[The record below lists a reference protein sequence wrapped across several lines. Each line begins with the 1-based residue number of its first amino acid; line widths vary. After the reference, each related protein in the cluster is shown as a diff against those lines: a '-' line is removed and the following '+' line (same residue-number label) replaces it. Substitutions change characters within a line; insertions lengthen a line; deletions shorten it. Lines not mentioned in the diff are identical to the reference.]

1 MKSFNGKILK
11 IDLSS
16 GKYSTIPIPDE
27 VCKKYLGGRSLGAKL
42 LLDYIPQGADP
53 LSPECPFFILTGP
66 TTGTIVPSSGKYVI
80 MGKSPLT
87 GAFLDSYSSGYLAA
101 ELKYAGW
108 DGLMITGRAEKPTYI
123 YIEDDSV
130 EFRDASHLWGKD
142 SFTTEDKI
150 REETNQRAGVA
161 VIGVAGENKVRL
173 SIVNSEHYRQA
184 ARGGTGALFG
194 AKNLKGIAVF
204 GNKGLDV
211 ADMESVMK
219 LHKQIVE
226 DSANSVSAQG
236 RRKYGTPLTLDITNH
251 ANMLP
256 TNNFQEVCCEDADG
270 KLDSIGC
277 ERMVIKSRG
286 CWGCMMAC
294 SKISKADES
303 DLYYKDT
310 VVEGP
315 EYETTVFLGTDIGV
329 TNLSSVIDS
338 NRLCDYYG
346 IDTIGAG
353 GVIAFV
359 MECVEKGYLSEEEV
373 GVSGI
378 RFGNDRIV
386 AELLRLMS
394 TREGFG
400 DKMAEG
406 TYRLAQYI
414 GKNSM
419 RFAMQVKGMEFPG
432 YDPRAGYGVSLSYA
446 VNPRGACHRK
456 AWPPA
461 LEVLKGFPPYTT
473 ENKGKLIRDL
483 TAENNVL
490 HSVLVCD
497 FPSKYVP
504 FSAYEVYAKF
514 LTHLTGTVWTPEE
527 LLDGAD
533 RGEDLAR
540 LFNYREGFS
549 REDDT
554 LPDRVF
560 DEIAPMRKEVPEG
573 APITREALEIMKDD
587 YYRER
592 GWDDSGCPTEESLRR
607 LGMDE
612 YVMLIKE
619 CRSKIKSRR
628 NLCEVTN

>member
-11 IDLSS
+11 IDLTTGEQDAIKLS
-16 GKYSTIPIPDE
+16 DE

-42 LLDYIPQGADP
+42 LVDYVPEGVDP
-53 LSPECPFFILTGP
+53 MEPECPFFLLTGP

-80 MGKSPLT
+80 VGKSPLT
-87 GAFLDSYSSGYLAA
+87 GAFLDSYSSGYIAA

-108 DGLMITGRAEKPTYI
+108 DGLMITGCASHPCYLYI
-123 YIEDDSV
+123 KDDVV
-130 EFRDASHLWGKD
+130 EIRDASHIWGKD
-142 SFTTEDKI
+142 AFESEDLI
-150 REETNQRAGVA
+150 RTETNPRAGVA
-161 VIGVAGENKVRL
+161 VIGVAGERKVRIA
-173 SIVNSEHYRQA
+173 IVNSEHYRQA

-194 AKNLKGIAVF
+194 SKNLKGIAVL
-204 GNKGLDV
+204 GTKGLDI
-211 ADMESVMK
+211 ADMPSVMSLYK
-219 LHKQIVE
+219 EIVE
-226 DSANSVSAQG
+226 TSETSVSAQG
-236 RRKYGTPLTLDITNH
+236 RKKYGTPLTLDITNN

-256 TNNFQEVCCEDADG
+256 TNNFQEVFLEDANG

-277 ERMVIKSRG
+277 ERMVVKSRA

-294 SKISKADES
+294 SKVSKADDS

-310 VVEGP
+310 IVEGP
-315 EYETTVFLGTDIGV
+315 EYETTVFLGTDIGI

-346 IDTIGAG
+346 IDTIAAG
-353 GVIAFV
+353 SIIAFV
-359 MECVEKGYLSEEEV
+359 MECVQHGYLTEEEV
-373 GVSGI
+373 GIKDV

-386 AELLRLMS
+386 AELLRLMG

-400 DKMAEG
+400 DIMAEG
-406 TYRLAQYI
+406 TYRLAQYV
-414 GKNSM
+414 GKDSL
-419 RFAMQVKGMEFPG
+419 RFAMQVKKMDFPG
-432 YDPRAGYGVSLSYA
+432 YDPRAGYGVGLSYA

-504 FSAYEVYAKF
+504 FSAYEIYSKF
-514 LTHLTGTVWTPEE
+514 LTYLTGVEWRTEE

-560 DEIAPMRKEVPEG
+560 DDLAPMRKNVPDG
-573 APITREALEIMKDD
+573 PPISREALEIMKDD

-592 GWDDSGCPTEESLRR
+592 GWDCGGCPTEESLKR
-607 LGMDE
+607 LGMEE
-612 YVMLIKE
+612 YMPLAQ
-619 CRSKIKSRR
+619 RFSSKK
-628 NLCEVTN
+628 

>member
-16 GKYSTIPIPDE
+16 GEQSTVQISDE
-27 VCKKYLGGRSLGAKL
+27 VCKKYLGGRTLGAKL
-42 LLDYIPQGADP
+42 LVDYVPKGADP
-53 LSPECPFFILTGP
+53 LSPECPFFLLTGP

-80 MGKSPLT
+80 VGKSPLT
-87 GAFLDSYSSGYLAA
+87 GAFLDSYSSGYIAA

-108 DGLMITGRAEKPTYI
+108 DGLMITGRSSVPCYLYI
-123 YIEDDSV
+123 QDDAV
-130 EFRDASHLWGKD
+130 EIRDASHIWGKD
-142 SFTTEDKI
+142 SFTSEDLI
-150 REETNQRAGVA
+150 RSETNPRAGVA
-161 VIGVAGENKVRL
+161 VIGPAGEKKAPIA
-173 SIVNSEHYRQA
+173 IVNSEHYRQA
-184 ARGGTGALFG
+184 ARGGPGALFG
-194 AKNLKGIAVF
+194 AKNLKGISVL
-204 GNKGLDV
+204 GTKGLDV
-211 ADMESVMK
+211 ADMPSVMA
-219 LHKQIVE
+219 LHRQIVGKSE
-226 DSANSVSAQG
+226 TSVSAQG
-236 RRKYGTPLTLDITNH
+236 RRQYGTPLTLDITNH

-256 TNNFQEVCCEDADG
+256 TNNFQEVYCEAADG
-270 KLDSIGC
+270 TLDSIGC
-277 ERMVIKSRG
+277 ERMVVKSRA

-294 SKISKADES
+294 SKVSKADDS

-310 VVEGP
+310 IVEGP
-315 EYETTVFLGTDIGV
+315 EYETTVFLGTDIGI

-346 IDTIGAG
+346 IDTIAAG
-353 GVIAFV
+353 GIIAFV
-359 MECVEKGYLSEEEV
+359 MECVQRGYLTEEEV
-373 GVSGI
+373 GIRGI
-378 RFGNDRIV
+378 RFGNDRVI
-386 AELLRLMS
+386 AEFLRLMG

-406 TYRLAQYI
+406 TWRLAQHV
-414 GKNSM
+414 GKNSI
-419 RFAMQVKGMEFPG
+419 RFAMQVKKMEFPG

-473 ENKGKLIRDL
+473 ENKGRLIREL

-504 FSAYEVYAKF
+504 FSAYDIYSKF
-514 LTHLTGTVWTPEE
+514 LSYLTGVEWTPEE
-527 LLDGAD
+527 LLVGAD

-540 LFNYREGFS
+540 LFNYREGLT
-549 REDDT
+549 REDDA

-560 DEIAPMRKEVPEG
+560 DEIAPMRKDVPEG
-573 APITREALEIMKDD
+573 PPITREALEKMKDD

-592 GWDDSGCPTEESLRR
+592 GWDENGCPKEEALKR
-607 LGMDE
+607 LGMEE
-612 YVMLIKE
+612 YIALARE
-619 CRSKIKSRR
+619 CK
-628 NLCEVTN
+628 NLGQ